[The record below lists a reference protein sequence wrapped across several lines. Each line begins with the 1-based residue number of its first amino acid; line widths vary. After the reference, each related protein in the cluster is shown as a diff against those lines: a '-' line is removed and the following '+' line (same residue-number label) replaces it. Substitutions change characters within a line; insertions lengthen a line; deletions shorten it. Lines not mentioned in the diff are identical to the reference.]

1 MIFGLGLG
9 AIFGSMSCSSA
20 RGSMAEYLDGRLTG
34 REMQRISKHL
44 DRCPQCS
51 SIFEAERSMLHAL
64 ALLGPVTGAEREPE
78 DMVLRIRV
86 ALSQEQA
93 RKKRSS
99 LDQWQT
105 VWRNTVGPFL
115 LQLSAGTA
123 SAILLLGSVALL
135 VGMVAHPEHAS
146 AQDEP
151 LGMATAPRFLYLS
164 GNSPDSDDIGAQGQ
178 SVTIEAYVDGSGRVY
193 DYKIVNGPTDAQ
205 TRAGI
210 ENLLLF
216 SVFEPAKF
224 YGQPVKGLAVLSFSG
239 VSVRG

>member
-9 AIFGSMSCSSA
+9 AILGSISCSSA
-20 RGSMAEYLDGRLTG
+20 RNSMAEYLDGRLTG

-44 DRCPQCS
+44 DRCPECS
-51 SIFEAERSMLHAL
+51 SVFEAERSMLHAL
-64 ALLGPVTGAEREPE
+64 ALLGPVTGPGREPE
-78 DMVLRIRV
+78 DMILRIRV

-93 RKKRSS
+93 RKDRGRFE
-99 LDQWQT
+99 QWQM
-105 VWRNTVGPFL
+105 VWENTVGPFL

-135 VGMVAHPEHAS
+135 VGMVAHPENAS

-151 LGMATAPRFLYLS
+151 LGAATSPRLLYHS
-164 GNSPDSDDIGAQGQ
+164 SASPDPDDIGAQGQ
-178 SVTIEAYVDGSGRVY
+178 PVTVEAYIDGSGRVY
-193 DYKIVNGPTDAQ
+193 DYKIVNGPADAQ
-205 TRAGI
+205 TRAGV

-216 SVFEPAKF
+216 SVFEPAKY

>member
-9 AIFGSMSCSSA
+9 VILGSVSCSSA
-20 RGSMAEYLDGRLTG
+20 RNSMAEYLDGRLTG

-44 DRCPQCS
+44 DRCPECS

-64 ALLGPVTGAEREPE
+64 ALLGPVTGTKREPE
-78 DMVLRIRV
+78 DLLLRIRV

-93 RKKRSS
+93 RKERSR
-99 LDQWQT
+99 LEQWQT
-105 VWRNTVGPFL
+105 IWRNTVGPFL

-123 SAILLLGSVALL
+123 SAVLLLGSVALL

-164 GNSPDSDDIGAQGQ
+164 SASPDTDDIGKQGQ
-178 SVTIEAYVDGSGRVY
+178 PVTVEAYIDGSGRVY
-193 DYKIVNGPTDAQ
+193 DFKIVNGPNDAQ
-205 TRAGI
+205 TRADV
-210 ENLLLF
+210 ENMLLF

>member
-9 AIFGSMSCSSA
+9 AMIGSVSCSGA
-20 RGSMAEYLDGRLTG
+20 RNSMAEYLDGRLTG

-44 DRCPQCS
+44 ERCPECTS
-51 SIFEAERSMLHAL
+51 VFEAERSMLHAL
-64 ALLGPVTGAEREPE
+64 AMLGPVSGAEREPE
-78 DMVLRIRV
+78 DMVLRLRV
-86 ALSQEQA
+86 ALSQERA
-93 RKKRSS
+93 RKERSR
-99 LDQWQT
+99 LEEWRM

-151 LGMATAPRFLYLS
+151 LGMATSPRLLYHS
-164 GNSPDSDDIGAQGQ
+164 SASPDPDDIGAQGQ
-178 SVTIEAYVDGSGRVY
+178 PVVVEAYVDGSGRVY
-193 DYKIVNGPTDAQ
+193 DYKIVTGPNDAQ
-205 TRAGI
+205 TRAGV

-224 YGQPVKGLAVLSFSG
+224 YGQPVKGLAVISFSG

>member
-9 AIFGSMSCSSA
+9 SVSCSGA
-20 RGSMAEYLDGRLTG
+20 RNSMADYLDGRLTG
-34 REMQRISKHL
+34 REMQRISKHI
-44 DRCPQCS
+44 DRCAECS
-51 SIFEAERSMLHAL
+51 SIFEAERTMLHSL
-64 ALLGPVTGAEREPE
+64 ALLGPVTGSEREPD

-86 ALSQEQA
+86 ALSQERA
-93 RKKRSS
+93 RKDGGR
-99 LDQWQT
+99 LEEWQMI
-105 VWRNTVGPFL
+105 WRNTVGPFL

-151 LGMATAPRFLYLS
+151 LGMATAPRLLYHS
-164 GNSPDSDDIGAQGQ
+164 SASPDSDDIGTQGQ
-178 SVTIEAYVDGSGRVY
+178 PVVVEAYVDGGGRVY
-193 DYKIVNGPTDAQ
+193 DYKIVTGPNDAQ
-205 TRAGI
+205 TRADV

-224 YGQPVKGLAVLSFSG
+224 YGQPVRGLAVLSFSG

>member
-9 AIFGSMSCSSA
+9 SVSCSSA
-20 RGSMAEYLDGRLTG
+20 SSSMAEYLDGRLTG
-34 REMQRISKHL
+34 REMQRISRHL
-44 DRCPQCS
+44 DRCPECS
-51 SIFEAERSMLHAL
+51 SVFEAERSMLHAL
-64 ALLGPVTGAEREPE
+64 ALLGPVTGSEREPE

-93 RKKRSS
+93 RKKRSYFE
-99 LDQWQT
+99 QWQT
-105 VWRNTVGPFL
+105 IWRNSVGPFM

-164 GNSPDSDDIGAQGQ
+164 GNSPDNDDIGAQGQ
-178 SVTIEAYVDGSGRVY
+178 PVTVEAYVDGSGRVY
-193 DYKIVNGPTDAQ
+193 DFKIVNGPKDEQ

-210 ENLLLF
+210 ENMLLF

>member
-9 AIFGSMSCSSA
+9 AILGSISCASA
-20 RGSMAEYLDGRLTG
+20 RNSMAEYLDGRLTG

-44 DRCPQCS
+44 DRCTECS
-51 SIFEAERSMLHAL
+51 SIFDAERTMLHSL
-64 ALLGPVTGAEREPE
+64 ALLGPVTGQEREPD

-86 ALSQEQA
+86 ALSQERA
-93 RKKRSS
+93 RRDRSRFE
-99 LDQWQT
+99 QWQMI
-105 VWRNTVGPFL
+105 WRNTVGPFL

-123 SAILLLGSVALL
+123 SAVLLLGSVALL

-146 AQDEP
+146 AKDEP
-151 LGMATAPRFLYLS
+151 LGMATAPKLLYHS
-164 GNSPDSDDIGAQGQ
+164 SASPDSDEIGTQGQ
-178 SVTIEAYVDGSGRVY
+178 PVVVEAYVDGSGRVY
-193 DYKIVNGPTDAQ
+193 DYKIVTGPNNAQ
-205 TRAGI
+205 TRADV